1 MPRDEVWKVASWL
14 MGQRLNAPQK
24 EKLCE
29 EEEIYSRQ
37 RLGKGEVGGWQLWS
51 EASEVRDYDLFH
63 PVERNTH

>member
-1 MPRDEVWKVASWL
+1 
-14 MGQRLNAPQK
+14 MGQRLKAPQK